1 MMHRVDEQDEIPL
14 TGGRTTLNVV
24 RVGDTARRPPA
35 QNASF
40 ARGLLR
46 HLETV
51 GFDGAPRALNRD
63 EQGREVLS
71 WIPGDVPDELS
82 PGYDEL
88 TLRAAARLIR
98 DYHDASSGYVTRRG
112 EVACHNDLSPCNFVF
127 RDGAPV
133 AIIDFDAA
141 NPGLRAHDLGYA
153 AWLWL
158 DIGNPSVTAAE
169 QGRRLG
175 VLLDAYGP
183 EVARGEVSLAMLIR
197 QGILVARGRETGNLA
212 MSEWAQAC
220 QTWVQEN
227 LDVLRCPTQP
237 IPTHLPSESDFVA
250 STQRT
255 RAAK

>member
-14 TGGRTTLNVV
+14 TGGRTTLSVV
-24 RVGDTARRPPA
+24 RVGDTVRRPPA
-35 QNASF
+35 KTASF

-46 HLETV
+46 HLEIV
-51 GFDGAPRALNRD
+51 GFDGAPRALGRD

-71 WIPGDVPDELS
+71 WIQGDVPDDLS

-98 DYHDASSGYVTRRG
+98 DYHDASSGYVTRQG

-141 NPGLRAHDLGYA
+141 NPGMRAHDLGYA

-158 DIGNPSVTAAE
+158 DIGNPAVTAAE

-183 EVARGEVSLAMLIR
+183 ELAQDEVVTAMMLRQKMLEARWHEI
-197 QGILVARGRETGNLA
+197 EDLA
-212 MSEWAQAC
+212 MSAWAQAC
-220 QTWVQEN
+220 HTWVQEN
-227 LDVLRCPTQP
+227 LSSFNARHNRTD
-237 IPTHLPSESDFVA
+237 A
-250 STQRT
+250 SFE
-255 RAAK
+255 